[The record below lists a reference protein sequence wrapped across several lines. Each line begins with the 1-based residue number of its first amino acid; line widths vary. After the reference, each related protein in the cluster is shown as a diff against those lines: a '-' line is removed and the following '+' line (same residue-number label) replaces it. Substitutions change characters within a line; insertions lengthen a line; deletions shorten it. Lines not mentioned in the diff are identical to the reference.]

1 LIELCDLTNSRGAQ
15 FDGQSIAPLLRG
27 EDTRW
32 PQRTLFIDHQEDQL
46 IKAGQGRFGSYAILT
61 EDWRLVNGE
70 LYDIAA
76 DPGQQRDLAHQNPE
90 LVQSLLAAYGRWY
103 EDVTSHGGA
112 YTRFY
117 VGASLENPTTFTVR
131 DWHPTEG
138 QVIWRQAQLAD
149 DTLFINGFWALDVK
163 RKGRYQVQLSRYP
176 NDAYKPMGA
185 DLAKI
190 SLGTETHTK
199 KIRPEDETVTFELD
213 LDKGPVRLQSWLRD
227 KITKRERGSYF
238 VSCTLLSAD

>member
-1 LIELCDLTNSRGAQ
+1 LIELCDLTYPLSVK
-15 FDGQSIAPLLRG
+15 FDGQSIALLLRG
-27 EDTRW
+27 EDAGW
-32 PQRTLFIDHQEDQL
+32 SQRFLFIDRQGDQL
-46 IKAGQGRFGSYAILT
+46 IESGQGRLPSYAVLT

-76 DPGQQRDLAHQNPE
+76 DPGQQRDLAQQNPE
-90 LVQSLLAAYGRWY
+90 VVESLLAAYGRWY
-103 EDVTSHGGA
+103 EDVTSHGGV

-117 VGASLENPTTFTVR
+117 IGTQVENPTTFTVR

-138 QVIWRQAQLAD
+138 QVIWRQAHLAD

-176 NDAYKPMGA
+176 HDAYKPMGA
-185 DLAKI
+185 DIAKI
-190 SLGTETHTK
+190 SLGTETHIK

-213 LDKGPVRLQSWLRD
+213 LDKGPVCLHTWLRD

-238 VSCTLLSAD
+238 VSCRWLSAD